1 MQHLTLGLTLT
12 LVLSLS
18 ACQST
23 PGPLQPTVGPKAPG
37 VLVIVP
43 ALVPYLDV
51 PDGAQNYS
59 IPPNGLLEYNTV
71 VRNKGGRAMNLE
83 YKAFFQNEAGQLVEE
98 QSPLT
103 FFIAA
108 SSEVPLRVSAN
119 SKEAKTMRVEIR
131 PAK

>member
-1 MQHLTLGLTLT
+1 MRHLTLGLTLT

-23 PGPLQPTVGPKAPG
+23 PGPLQPAVGPKAPG

-43 ALVPYLDV
+43 SLVPYLDV
-51 PDGAQNYS
+51 PNGEQNYS
-59 IPPNGLLEYNTV
+59 FRNDLLEYNTV
-71 VRNKGGRAMNLE
+71 VRNKGGRAMNLQ
-83 YKAFFQNEAGQLVEE
+83 YTAFFQNEAGQLVEE

-103 FFIAA
+103 FFIDA

-119 SKEAKTMRVEIR
+119 NKEAKTMRLQIR